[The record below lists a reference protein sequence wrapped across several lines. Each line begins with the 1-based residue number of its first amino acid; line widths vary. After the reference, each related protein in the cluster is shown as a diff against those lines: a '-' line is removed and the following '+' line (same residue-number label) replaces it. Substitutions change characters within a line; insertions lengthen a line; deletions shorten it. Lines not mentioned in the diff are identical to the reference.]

1 MDASIKNTTP
11 DAVIFQMDPPALS
24 VKQACAALG
33 GIGEQ
38 TLRKW
43 INRAGL
49 PAIKVDNRVIIPVD
63 GMRRWLKENEGRVIE
78 L

>member
-1 MDASIKNTTP
+1 MDSKRVTP
-11 DAVIFQMDPPALS
+11 DVVVFQMEPPALN

-33 GIGEQ
+33 DINEK

-43 INRAGL
+43 INRRGF
-49 PAIKVDNRVIIPVD
+49 PAIKVDNRVIIPVPE
-63 GMRRWLKENEGRVIE
+63 MWRWLTENAGKVIE

>member
-1 MDASIKNTTP
+1 MDKRTTP
-11 DAVIFQMDPPALS
+11 DTVLYQMEPPALNIQ
-24 VKQACAALG
+24 QACAALG
-33 GIGEQ
+33 GIGEH

-49 PAIKVDNRVIIPVD
+49 PAIKAGNRVIVPTE
-63 GMRRWLKENEGRVIE
+63 GLKNWLKENEGKVIE

>member
-1 MDASIKNTTP
+1 MDKRTTP
-11 DAVIFQMDPPALS
+11 DTVIYQMEPPALNS
-24 VKQACAALG
+24 QQACAALG
-33 GIGEQ
+33 GIGEH

-49 PAIKVDNRVIIPVD
+49 PAIKVDNRVIIPVPE
-63 GMRRWLKENEGRVIE
+63 MRRWLTENAGRVIE